1 MGDSVRD
8 SPRALAGVALGEEA
22 GGSLGAEEDEGLHV
36 TTDEALPESRLDL
49 EAAEAASLGPKRKG
63 GVSVYFIGGVSEGE
77 REMQCSYFMCI
88 L

>member
-1 MGDSVRD
+1 MIPKQKTVKKRGKQTIAYVTLLVGDSVRD

-49 EAAEAASLGPKRKG
+49 EATEAASLGP
-63 GVSVYFIGGVSEGE
+63 
-77 REMQCSYFMCI
+77 M
-88 L
+88 